1 MCLLLP
7 EAVSSREELR
17 HMELGTV
24 GSEAYT
30 IGVETLVGG
39 GRAVICGL
47 DRLQKSRIHPFS
59 QAAELLLI

>member
-1 MCLLLP
+1 
-7 EAVSSREELR
+7 
-17 HMELGTV
+17 MELGTV

-47 DRLQKSRIHPFS
+47 DRSQKSRIHPFS